1 MLICR
6 FSLAI
11 MRSFFLLYLIAFCF
25 TASAQQ
31 RYISSAIIAF
41 SGKAYE
47 RTISDINIALLDERN
62 LSKEDRSKAYFY
74 RGMARLELID
84 AGSSNITD
92 PYLSAFQDFRR
103 VMNLSLDAWSGRA
116 SVAAEE
122 LFDELMAGASAIR
135 QLAVREEDDQVKLR
149 LLNRTLDHLN
159 AARSL
164 HEDYH
169 ITRLLGETYLS
180 LGVIHGKTDESRSL
194 ANYRAAL
201 RYMEQA
207 LRINND
213 CEVCIAS
220 LIEIALSI
228 GDEEREERYKL
239 LMSSFLN

>member
-1 MLICR
+1 M
-6 FSLAI
+6 
-11 MRSFFLLYLIAFCF
+11 MRSFFLLYLIALCF

-74 RGMARLELID
+74 RGMARLKLID
-84 AGSSNITD
+84 AGASTVTD
-92 PYLSAFQDFRR
+92 PYLSAFQDFRQ
-103 VMNLSLDAWSGRA
+103 VMNLNLEAWSGRA
-116 SVAAEE
+116 NAAAEE
-122 LFDELMAGASAIR
+122 LFDELMADATAIR
-135 QLAVREEDDQVKLR
+135 QLAVREDNGQVKLR

-159 AARSL
+159 AARII

-169 ITRLLGETYLS
+169 ITKMLGETYLS

-194 ANYRAAL
+194 ANYRASL

-207 LRINND
+207 LRVNND
-213 CEVCIAS
+213 CEVCISS
-220 LIEIALSI
+220 LIEIAMSI
-228 GDEEREERYKL
+228 GDAEREERYKL
-239 LMSSFLN
+239 LMRSFLN